1 MLKKKILK
9 TIYNLR
15 GFAPF
20 HWASRDNVLIL
31 TYHRFSEEKHPF
43 KISSEEFATHLEY
56 LKKNNHVLSLNEI
69 VKSLEKDEK
78 LPPNSVAITIDDGYA
93 DAYEIAFP
101 VLKSF
106 DFHATLFAITD
117 FVEGKIWLWT
127 DKMRYVLLETKNDFL
142 RVEFG
147 NYDTIE
153 KDLTDEI
160 QRLKLA
166 DKVNSILKKLPN
178 EEKESK
184 ILEIAESLNV
194 EIPETPT
201 AEFAALTWEMAR
213 EMDAGNLKIE
223 SHTVTHPILTNID
236 EKQLDFELQISKER
250 LENHL
255 EKSVE
260 TFCYPNGAFD
270 EKVRQAVEKADYKC
284 AVTTRYGFVKTVE
297 NKFLLN
303 RIDAQ
308 NDIVD
313 FAQSV
318 SGFEAVK
325 EKLRN

>member
-9 TIYNLR
+9 TIYNLG

-20 HWASRDNVLIL
+20 HWARREDVLIL
-31 TYHRFSEEKHPF
+31 TYHRFSKEKHPF
-43 KISSEEFATHLEY
+43 KTSAAEFSAHLEY
-56 LKKNNHVLSLNEI
+56 LKKHNHVLSLNDLLG
-69 VKSLEKDEK
+69 VKK
-78 LPPNSVAITIDDGYA
+78 LPPNSVVITIDDGYA

-101 VLKSF
+101 ALKSF
-106 DFHATLFAITD
+106 DFPATLFAITD

-127 DKMRYVLLETKNDFL
+127 DKMRYVLLETKAKKM
-142 RVEFG
+142 RVRFE
-147 NYDTIE
+147 NYGIIE
-153 KDLTDEI
+153 AVLTDEI

-178 EEKESK
+178 AEKETK

-194 EIPETPT
+194 EIPEVPS
-201 AEFAALTWEMAR
+201 AEFSALNWEMAR
-213 EMDAGNLKIE
+213 EMDAENLKIE

-236 EKQLDFELQISKER
+236 EDQLDFELKISKER
-250 LENHL
+250 LENNL
-255 EKSVE
+255 EKPVE
-260 TFCYPNGAFD
+260 IFCYPNGAFD
-270 EKVRQAVEKADYKC
+270 ENVWKSVEKANYKC
-284 AVTTRYGFVKTVE
+284 AVTTCYGFVKNIE

-318 SGFEAVK
+318 SGFEAIK